1 MAVKPE
7 QPAPEGIAQQAIK
20 KPVSPRLTLLTAS
33 GVCSLIVLDTNIV
46 AVTLPSIA
54 RDLGANFADIEWVV
68 SAYMLAFAALLL
80 PAGSIA
86 DRFGRQKT
94 LLWGLSIFILASIGC
109 GAAPSAL
116 FLDIARAIK
125 GVGAALL
132 LTSALAS
139 IGHTFHDEVE
149 RAKAWAF
156 WGACM
161 GVAMTAAPTVGGL
174 VTEFLGW
181 RWIFYLNLPVGL
193 LLMAMVWRAV
203 PESRDS
209 QAARLDPWGSLAFS
223 ASLLCLI
230 WGLIEANRIGWDSP
244 VTYARLLG
252 GVALL
257 GLFVV
262 IERLQRRP
270 MVDLQLF
277 KHPRFIGALLGMFA
291 YAGCAQVMMT
301 LLPFY
306 LQNGLGF
313 SAIASGLGMLP
324 FALTMLI
331 CPRIGV
337 RLASRYAPAT
347 LMAAG
352 LTLVGLGNLLSAWAT
367 QAGGYLGFA
376 LAIAVTGAGAGL
388 LNGDTQKNIMAC
400 VPRDRAGMA
409 SGMSTTMRFSAIML
423 AIGVFGALL
432 ASHTEQLLHASLSAQ
447 AGQWLGQVQEI
458 TSRVVAGDMNAA
470 LSTLPD
476 TARASVEPLARQA
489 FVGGFSR
496 VLTVAGLLALL
507 GAWVVGTLMR
517 HPIPQQQTNC
527 SSGCA
532 PARDEAGTFHK
543 GSA

>member
-1 MAVKPE
+1 MSSL
-7 QPAPEGIAQQAIK
+7 AQKAR
-20 KPVSPRLTLLTAS
+20 PSPRMTLLTAS

-86 DRFGRQKT
+86 DRFGRKKM
-94 LLWGLSIFILASIGC
+94 LLTGLVIFILASLGC
-109 GAAPSAL
+109 GAAPNVL

-132 LTSALAS
+132 LTSALAT
-139 IGHTFHDEVE
+139 IGHVFHDEAE

-174 VTEFLGW
+174 IAELVGW

-193 LLMAMVWRAV
+193 GLLTLVLRNI
-203 PESRDS
+203 EDSRNEKS
-209 QAARLDPWGSLAFS
+209 ARLDPWGSLTFS
-223 ASLLCLI
+223 ASLLCLC
-230 WGLIEANRIGWDSP
+230 WGLIEANRIGWDNP
-244 VTYARLLG
+244 LTYMRLLG
-252 GVALL
+252 GVILMA
-257 GLFVV
+257 LFVV
-262 IERLQRRP
+262 AERLQRRP

-277 KHPRFIGALLGMFA
+277 RHPRFIGALLGMFA
-291 YAGCAQVMMT
+291 YAGCAQIMMT

-306 LQNGLGF
+306 LQNGLNF

-337 RLASRYAPAT
+337 RLAGRVSPAGM
-347 LMAAG
+347 MALG
-352 LTLVGLGNLLSAWAT
+352 LTLVGCGNLLSAWAAS
-367 QAGGYLGFA
+367 AGGYPGFA

-409 SGMSTTMRFSAIML
+409 SGMSTTMRFSAIVL
-423 AIGVFGALL
+423 AIGAYGALL
-432 ASHTEQLLHASLSAQ
+432 SSHTAKELSERLQSHAPDWLAQ
-447 AGQWLGQVQEI
+447 TDHIA
-458 TSRVVAGDMNAA
+458 SRVVAGDMAA
-470 LSTLPD
+470 AMQPLTDS
-476 TARASVEPLARQA
+476 ARLIVQPLAQQA
-489 FVGGFSR
+489 FVAGFTS
-496 VLTVAGLLALL
+496 LLLVVGVVSLL
-507 GAWVVGTLMR
+507 GALVVGTLMR
-517 HPIPQQQTNC
+517 KPIPLVQM
-527 SSGCA
+527 
-532 PARDEAGTFHK
+532 EA
-543 GSA
+543 A

>member
-1 MAVKPE
+1 MR
-7 QPAPEGIAQQAIK
+7 PA
-20 KPVSPRLTLLTAS
+20 SPRLTLLTAS

-80 PAGSIA
+80 PAGSLA
-86 DRFGRQKT
+86 DRFGRKRT
-94 LLWGLSIFILASIGC
+94 LLCGLGLFILASLGC
-109 GAAPSAL
+109 GAAPNVL
-116 FLDIARAIK
+116 LLDIARAIK

-132 LTSALAS
+132 LTSALAT
-139 IGHTFHDEVE
+139 IGHTFHDELE

-161 GVAMTAAPTVGGL
+161 GVAMTAAPTIGGL
-174 VTEFLGW
+174 ITEFIGW
-181 RWIFYLNLPVGL
+181 RWIFYLNLPVGG
-193 LLMAMVWRAV
+193 LLMLMVLRTI
-203 PESRDS
+203 PESRDT

-230 WGLIEANRIGWDSP
+230 WGLIEANRIGWSHP
-244 VTYARLLG
+244 LTYTRLLA

-257 GLFVV
+257 GLFVL
-262 IERLQRRP
+262 IERVQRRP

-277 KHPRFIGALLGMFA
+277 RHPRFIGALLGMFA

-337 RLASRYAPAT
+337 RLATRYAPAT

-352 LTLVGLGNLLSAWAT
+352 LTLVGGGNLLAAWAV
-367 QAGGYLGFA
+367 QAGGYLSFA

-409 SGMSTTMRFSAIML
+409 SGLSTTMRFSAIML

-432 ASHTEQLLHASLSAQ
+432 GSHTQQRLHASLGESAAPWLDQAQ
-447 AGQWLGQVQEI
+447 AI
-458 TSRVVAGDMNAA
+458 ASRVVAGDMLAA
-470 LSTLPD
+470 LALLPD
-476 TARASVEPLARQA
+476 SAKGLVEPLARQA
-489 FVGGFSR
+489 FVDGFGV
-496 VLTVAGLLALL
+496 VLWVAGLLALL
-507 GAWVVGTLMR
+507 AAVTVGTLMR
-517 HPIPQQQTNC
+517 NPIPQPRPLTL
-527 SSGCA
+527 SV
-532 PARDEAGTFHK
+532 E
-543 GSA
+543 

>member
-1 MAVKPE
+1 MSR
-7 QPAPEGIAQQAIK
+7 
-20 KPVSPRLTLLTAS
+20 VSPRLTLLTAS

-54 RDLGANFADIEWVV
+54 RDLVANFADIEWVV

-86 DRFGRQKT
+86 DRFGRKKT
-94 LLWGLSIFILASIGC
+94 LLWGLSLFILASLGC
-109 GAAPSAL
+109 GAAPSSL

-174 VTEFLGW
+174 ITQYLGW
-181 RWIFYLNLPVGL
+181 RWIFFINLPIGL
-193 LLMAMVWRAV
+193 LLMAMVRHAV

-209 QAARLDPWGSLAFS
+209 QSARLDPWGSLAFS
-223 ASLLCLI
+223 GALLCLI
-230 WGLIEANRIGWDSP
+230 WGLIEANQIGWSHP
-244 VTYARLLG
+244 LTYARLLG

-257 GLFVV
+257 GVFVV
-262 IERLQRRP
+262 VERVQQRP

-277 KHPRFIGALLGMFA
+277 RHPRFIGALLGMFA

-306 LQNGLGF
+306 LQNGLGL

-337 RLASRYAPAT
+337 RLASRLEPAT
-347 LMAAG
+347 VMASG
-352 LTLVGLGNLLSAWAT
+352 LTLVGCGNLLSAWAVSS
-367 QAGGYLGFA
+367 GGYLAFG

-400 VPRDRAGMA
+400 VPRERSGMA

-432 ASHTEQLLHASLSAQ
+432 AGHTQDLLQASLGAQ
-447 AGQWLGQVQEI
+447 AAPWRDQAQAI
-458 TSRVVAGDMNAA
+458 ASRVVAGDMSAA
-470 LSTLPD
+470 MAVLPES
-476 TARASVEPLARQA
+476 ARAVVQPLARQA
-489 FVGGFSR
+489 FVGGFGT
-496 VLTVAGLLALL
+496 VLWVAGLLALF
-507 GAWVVGTLMR
+507 GALVVGTLMR
-517 HPIPQQQTNC
+517 NPLPGAQPF
-527 SSGCA
+527 SL
-532 PARDEAGTFHK
+532 AGE
-543 GSA
+543 

>member
-1 MAVKPE
+1 MR
-7 QPAPEGIAQQAIK
+7 PA
-20 KPVSPRLTLLTAS
+20 SPRLTLLTAS

-80 PAGSIA
+80 PAGSLA
-86 DRFGRQKT
+86 DRFGRKRT
-94 LLWGLSIFILASIGC
+94 LLCGLGLFILASLGC
-109 GAAPSAL
+109 GAAPNVL
-116 FLDIARAIK
+116 LLDIARAIK

-132 LTSALAS
+132 LTSALAT

-149 RAKAWAF
+149 RARAWAF

-161 GVAMTAAPTVGGL
+161 GVAMTAAPTIGGL
-174 VTEFLGW
+174 ITELVGW
-181 RWIFYLNLPVGL
+181 RWIFYLNLPVGGL
-193 LLMAMVWRAV
+193 LVLMVLRAI
-203 PESRDS
+203 PESRDT

-230 WGLIEANRIGWDSP
+230 WGLIEANRIGWSHP
-244 VTYARLLG
+244 LTTARLLG

-257 GLFVV
+257 GLFVL

-277 KHPRFIGALLGMFA
+277 RHPRFIGALLGMFA

-313 SAIASGLGMLP
+313 SAISSGLGMLP
-324 FALTMLI
+324 FALTMLV

-337 RLASRYAPAT
+337 HLATRYAPAT
-347 LMAAG
+347 LMATG
-352 LTLVGLGNLLSAWAT
+352 LTLVGCGNLLSAWAVHG
-367 QAGGYLGFA
+367 GGYLNFA

-409 SGMSTTMRFSAIML
+409 SGLSTTMRFSAIML

-432 ASHTEQLLHASLSAQ
+432 GSHTLQRLQASLSSTAAPWLDQAQ
-447 AGQWLGQVQEI
+447 AI
-458 TSRVVAGDMNAA
+458 ASRVVAGDMPAA
-470 LSTLPD
+470 LALLPD
-476 TARASVEPLARQA
+476 AAQPLVEPLARQA
-489 FVGGFSR
+489 FVDGFGA
-496 VLTVAGLLALL
+496 VLWVAGFLALL
-507 GAWVVGTLMR
+507 AAVTVGTLMR
-517 HPIPQQQTNC
+517 KPLPRPMEV
-527 SSGCA
+527 A
-532 PARDEAGTFHK
+532 LRME
-543 GSA
+543 

>member
-1 MAVKPE
+1 MS
-7 QPAPEGIAQQAIK
+7 Q
-20 KPVSPRLTLLTAS
+20 VSPRLTLLTAS

-46 AVTLPSIA
+46 AVTLPTIA

-86 DRFGRQKT
+86 DRFGRKKT
-94 LLWGLSIFILASIGC
+94 LLWGLAIFILASLGC
-109 GAAPSAL
+109 GAAPNVL
-116 FLDIARAIK
+116 LLDIARAVK

-139 IGHTFHDEVE
+139 IGHAFHDELE

-161 GVAMTAAPTVGGL
+161 GVAMTAAPTLGGL
-174 VTEFLGW
+174 ITHYMGW

-193 LLMAMVWRAV
+193 ALLALVLHAI

-209 QAARLDPWGSLAFS
+209 QSARLDPWGSLTFS

-230 WGLIEANRIGWDSP
+230 WGLIEANRIGWDNP
-244 VTYARLLG
+244 LTYTRLLG
-252 GVALL
+252 GAFLL
-257 GLFVV
+257 GLFVWV
-262 IERLQRRP
+262 ERLQRRP

-277 KHPRFIGALLGMFA
+277 QYPRFIGALLGMFA

-331 CPRIGV
+331 CPRIGA
-337 RLASRYAPAT
+337 RLASRFAPAT

-352 LTLVGLGNLLSAWAT
+352 LALVGSGNLLSAWAVSV
-367 QAGGYLGFA
+367 GGYLPFA

-423 AIGVFGALL
+423 AIGVYGALL
-432 ASHTEQLLHASLSAQ
+432 ASHSEHLLHASLGAQ
-447 AGQWLGQVQEI
+447 WQAQVPGI
-458 TSRVVAGDMNAA
+458 ASRVVAGDMPAA
-470 LSTLPD
+470 MALLPES
-476 TARASVEPLARQA
+476 AQGLVQPLAWQA
-489 FVGGFSR
+489 FVGGFGR
-496 VLTVAGLLALL
+496 VLWVAGLLSLL
-507 GAWVVGTLMR
+507 GALVVGLLLR
-517 HPIPQQQTNC
+517 HPIPTPC
-527 SSGCA
+527 RSEL
-532 PARDEAGTFHK
+532 AREGRQ
-543 GSA
+543 G

>member
-1 MAVKPE
+1 MPVKP
-7 QPAPEGIAQQAIK
+7 K
-20 KPVSPRLTLLTAS
+20 VSPRLTLLTAS

-46 AVTLPSIA
+46 AVTLPTIA

-94 LLWGLSIFILASIGC
+94 LLCGLAIFILASIGC
-109 GAAPSAL
+109 GAAPNAL

-174 VTEFLGW
+174 ITEYMGW

-193 LLMAMVWRAV
+193 FLMVMVWRAV
-203 PESRDS
+203 PESRDTQS
-209 QAARLDPWGSLAFS
+209 ARLDPWGSLAFS

-230 WGLIEANRIGWDSP
+230 WGLIEANRIGWSNP
-244 VTYARLLG
+244 LTYARLIG
-252 GVALL
+252 GALL
-257 GLFVV
+257 LGSFVV
-262 IERLQRRP
+262 IERMQRRP

-324 FALTMLI
+324 FAMTMLI

-337 RLASRYAPAT
+337 RLASRFAPAT

-352 LTLVGLGNLLSAWAT
+352 LTLVGSGNLLSAWAVSS
-367 QAGGYLGFA
+367 GGYLPFA

-400 VPRDRAGMA
+400 VARERTGMA
-409 SGMSTTMRFSAIML
+409 SGMSTTMRFSAIVL

-432 ASHTEQLLHASLSAQ
+432 SSHTELLLRTSLSDQGA
-447 AGQWLGQVQEI
+447 QWLGQTQSI
-458 TSRVVAGDMNAA
+458 ASRVVAGDMSAA
-470 LSTLPD
+470 MSLLPEA
-476 TARASVEPLARQA
+476 ARPMVEPLARQA
-489 FVGGFSR
+489 FVGGFS
-496 VLTVAGLLALL
+496 LLLWVAGLLALL
-507 GAWVVGTLMR
+507 GALVVGTLMR
-517 HPIPQQQTNC
+517 NPIP
-527 SSGCA
+527 A
-532 PARDEAGTFHK
+532 PSTAALGAK
-543 GSA
+543 A

>member
-1 MAVKPE
+1 MR
-7 QPAPEGIAQQAIK
+7 PA
-20 KPVSPRLTLLTAS
+20 SPRLTLLTAS

-80 PAGSIA
+80 PAGSLA
-86 DRFGRQKT
+86 DRFGRKRT
-94 LLWGLSIFILASIGC
+94 LLCGLGLFILASLGC
-109 GAAPSAL
+109 GAAPNVL
-116 FLDIARAIK
+116 LLDIARAIK

-132 LTSALAS
+132 LTSALAT

-174 VTEFLGW
+174 ITEFIGW
-181 RWIFYLNLPVGL
+181 RWIFYLNLPVGGL
-193 LLMAMVWRAV
+193 LVLMVLRAI
-203 PESRDS
+203 PESRDT

-230 WGLIEANRIGWDSP
+230 WGLIEANRIGWSHP
-244 VTYARLLG
+244 LTYARLLG

-257 GLFVV
+257 GLFVL
-262 IERLQRRP
+262 IERVQRRP

-277 KHPRFIGALLGMFA
+277 RHPRFIGALLGMFA

-337 RLASRYAPAT
+337 RLATRYAPAT

-352 LTLVGLGNLLSAWAT
+352 LTLVGCGNLLAAWAV
-367 QAGGYLGFA
+367 QAGGYLSFA

-409 SGMSTTMRFSAIML
+409 SGLSTTMRFSAIML

-432 ASHTEQLLHASLSAQ
+432 GSHTQQRLHASLGASAAPWLDQAQ
-447 AGQWLGQVQEI
+447 AI
-458 TSRVVAGDMNAA
+458 ASRVVAGDMPAA
-470 LSTLPD
+470 LALLPD
-476 TARASVEPLARQA
+476 SAKELVEPLARQA
-489 FVGGFSR
+489 FVDGFGM
-496 VLTVAGLLALL
+496 VLGAAGLLALL
-507 GAWVVGTLMR
+507 AAVTVGTLMR
-517 HPIPQQQTNC
+517 NPIPQPRPLTL
-527 SSGCA
+527 SV
-532 PARDEAGTFHK
+532 E
-543 GSA
+543 

>member
-1 MAVKPE
+1 MR
-7 QPAPEGIAQQAIK
+7 PA
-20 KPVSPRLTLLTAS
+20 SPRQTLLTAS

-80 PAGSIA
+80 PAGSLA
-86 DRFGRQKT
+86 DRFGRKRT
-94 LLWGLSIFILASIGC
+94 LLCGLGLFILASLGC
-109 GAAPSAL
+109 GAAPNVL
-116 FLDIARAIK
+116 LLDIARAIK

-132 LTSALAS
+132 LTSALAT

-161 GVAMTAAPTVGGL
+161 GVAMTAAPTLGGL
-174 VTEFLGW
+174 ITEFVGW
-181 RWIFYLNLPVGL
+181 RWIFYLNLPVGGWL
-193 LLMAMVWRAV
+193 VLMVLRTI
-203 PESRDS
+203 PESRDT

-230 WGLIEANRIGWDSP
+230 WGLIEANRIGWGHPLTS
-244 VTYARLLG
+244 ARLLG

-257 GLFVV
+257 GLFVL

-277 KHPRFIGALLGMFA
+277 RHPRFIGALLGMFA

-324 FALTMLI
+324 FAVTMLV
-331 CPRIGV
+331 CPRLGV
-337 RLASRYAPAT
+337 GLASRFAPAT

-352 LTLVGLGNLLSAWAT
+352 LTLVGSGNLLAAWAVH
-367 QAGGYLGFA
+367 AGGYPGFA

-409 SGMSTTMRFSAIML
+409 SGLSTTMRFSAIML

-432 ASHTEQLLHASLSAQ
+432 GSHTQQRLHASLSDAAAPWLDQ
-447 AGQWLGQVQEI
+447 APALA
-458 TSRVVAGDMNAA
+458 SRVVAGDMLAA
-470 LSTLPD
+470 LALLPD
-476 TARASVEPLARQA
+476 AARPIVEPLARQA
-489 FVGGFSR
+489 FVDGFGV
-496 VLTVAGLLALL
+496 VLWAAGLLALIAAL
-507 GAWVVGTLMR
+507 TVGTLMR
-517 HPIPQQQTNC
+517 KPLPRPT
-527 SSGCA
+527 GA
-532 PARDEAGTFHK
+532 MLGME
-543 GSA
+543 

>member
-1 MAVKPE
+1 MNR
-7 QPAPEGIAQQAIK
+7 
-20 KPVSPRLTLLTAS
+20 SSSRLTLLTAS

-46 AVTLPSIA
+46 AVTLPTIA

-94 LLWGLSIFILASIGC
+94 LLCGLGIFILASIGC
-109 GAAPSAL
+109 GAAPNAL

-139 IGHTFHDEVE
+139 IGHTFHDEIE

-161 GVAMTAAPTVGGL
+161 GVAMTAAPTLGG
-174 VTEFLGW
+174 VITEYIGW

-193 LLMAMVWRAV
+193 FLIAMVWRAV
-203 PESRDS
+203 PESRDPGS
-209 QAARLDPWGSLAFS
+209 ARLDPWGSLAFS

-230 WGLIEANRIGWDSP
+230 WGLIEANRIGWSNP
-244 VTYARLLG
+244 FTYARLIG
-252 GVALL
+252 GAVLL
-257 GLFVV
+257 GLFIV
-262 IERLQRRP
+262 IERVQQRP

-277 KHPRFIGALLGMFA
+277 RHPRFIGALLGMFA

-324 FALTMLI
+324 FAITMLI
-331 CPRIGV
+331 LPRIGV
-337 RLASRYAPAT
+337 RLARRFAPAT

-352 LTLVGLGNLLSAWAT
+352 LTLVGSGNLLSAWAVSS
-367 QAGGYLGFA
+367 GGYLVFA

-400 VPRDRAGMA
+400 VPRERTGMA
-409 SGMSTTMRFSAIML
+409 SGMSTTMRFSAIVL
-423 AIGVFGALL
+423 GIGVYGALL
-432 ASHTEQLLHASLSAQ
+432 ASHTEQLLRSSLSAQ
-447 AGQWLGQVQEI
+447 GGQWLWHTQEI
-458 TSRVVAGDMNAA
+458 ASRVVAGDMTAA
-470 LSTLPD
+470 MNLLPEA
-476 TARASVEPLARQA
+476 ARPLIEPLARQA
-489 FVGGFSR
+489 FVGGFS
-496 VLTVAGLLALL
+496 VLLWVAGLLSLL
-507 GAWVVGTLMR
+507 GALVVGMLMR
-517 HPIPQQQTNC
+517 KPIPLKSPGVMDAMPLSLVPKDT
-527 SSGCA
+527 
-532 PARDEAGTFHK
+532 H
-543 GSA
+543 